1 MGTKKTPPIT
11 DKQFVQDIQNVVG
24 GSISGGATGT
34 SAGGASVPGVS
45 SADAGDVITFTLPGQ
60 APAFTPTVGLATKD
74 TAGGTQ
80 TTFQNWMESIRSLS
94 APARQVELKDLQA
107 QLKATGLIKD
117 NAYVPTGVL
126 DSTTLTAWKDFGLSL
141 VGAPPGVSATTMLNY
156 GKDFPS
162 ALAQLKADQQAINSA
177 RDKAAQVTNS
187 NVTLTDP
194 NKVAQTFATAMESM
208 GMGAPTQAQTDQF
221 VQAFINGPQGEVAAT
236 QNEVAASK
244 QNYLSSYQSLNT
256 AMTDVNQGHLT
267 AGEQAAALTG
277 PGGLD
282 IGPTTVATKAQP
294 NLDAEAVASAKAEN
308 PDMYYAT
315 GASQLYGMVQQMLSG
330 GLQQQT
336 APTSPTSQTAA
347 GAIVTA
353 TGAAVM

>member
-11 DKQFVQDIQNVVG
+11 DKQFVQDVQNAVG
-24 GSISGGATGT
+24 GSIAGAATGT

-94 APARQVELKDLQA
+94 APARQVELKDLQS

-156 GKDFPS
+156 GKDFPL

-208 GMGAPTQAQTDQF
+208 GMGTPTQAQTDQF

-256 AMTDVNQGHLT
+256 AVTDVNQGHLT

-282 IGPTTVATKAQP
+282 IGPTTIATKAQP
-294 NLDAEAVASAKAEN
+294 NLDAEAIASAKSVDPA
-308 PDMYYAT
+308 MYL
-315 GASQLYGMVQQMLSG
+315 ASQSTNLYGLIQRMLG
-330 GLQQQT
+330 GNLDVATSSQ
-336 APTSPTSQTAA
+336 SPTSQTPS
-347 GAIVTA
+347 GGVITA
-353 TGAAVM
+353 PITGAP